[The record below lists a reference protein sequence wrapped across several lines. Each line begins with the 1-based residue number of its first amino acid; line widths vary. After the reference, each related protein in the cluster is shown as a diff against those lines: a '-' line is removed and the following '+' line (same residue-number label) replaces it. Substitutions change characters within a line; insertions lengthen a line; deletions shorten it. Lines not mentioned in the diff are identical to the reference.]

1 MNIDKKSLDLL
12 NNSKYG
18 ALIHESDIKLHR
30 TYFKEM
36 CKLLGIKVL
45 YYAPRNSKGWTTYD
59 EVETNFYEPQLITC
73 IFNEHPNQWTMKK
86 LGWDAEF
93 QESASLISVP
103 YDLEHIQVGAMFAI
117 PTGVDNGKARL
128 FRVSRMSNTMIYP
141 ASVTCELIPEY
152 ENTYSSAAKD
162 YTRSSMN
169 LLKDEEDNF

>member
-1 MNIDKKSLDLL
+1 
-12 NNSKYG
+12 
-18 ALIHESDIKLHR
+18 
-30 TYFKEM
+30 
-36 CKLLGIKVL
+36 
-45 YYAPRNSKGWTTYD
+45 
-59 EVETNFYEPQLITC
+59 
-73 IFNEHPNQWTMKK
+73 
-86 LGWDAEF
+86 
-93 QESASLISVP
+93 
-103 YDLEHIQVGAMFAI
+103 MFAI